1 MTDCVSHANLHGSL
15 SQYSHNALRE
25 ECKCLTNAHTEES
38 LPGNLQ
44 CWPFL
49 GSLPASPL
57 ISNWAQWPEPLP
69 ESHRGWR
76 VEDSSVKNNNAWLS
90 HKGAPSTRS
99 WTGPSD
105 VLLLNKHLLLADIP
119 NAWGQTRSRDTQ
131 SQDSRTSKGTTRQ
144 LRPQSVRRFQLHH
157 TPILTHGVIASTL
170 GLFYRRRVCE
180 GRTTYP
186 A

>member
-1 MTDCVSHANLHGSL
+1 M
-15 SQYSHNALRE
+15 
-25 ECKCLTNAHTEES
+25 TNAHTEES

-57 ISNWAQWPEPLP
+57 ISTWAQWPEPLP

-105 VLLLNKHLLLADIP
+105 VLLLKSRHGCSVCQVLMDKHLLLADIP

-144 LRPQSVRRFQLHH
+144 LRPRSVRRFQLHH

-180 GRTTYP
+180 VRTTYP